1 MKNKH
6 IDREFKEMCE
16 YSTEQLRN
24 ASARER
30 LIHKITLTIFLL
42 EFVLIAV
49 GIILAGLRQ
58 NYICMGVSI
67 GIFILT
73 VIIFNYF
80 IMDILF
86 AEK

>member
-1 MKNKH
+1 MKNKR
-6 IDREFKEMCE
+6 INREFKGMCE

-42 EFVLIAV
+42 EFALIAV

-58 NYICMGVSI
+58 NFICLGVTV
-67 GIFILT
+67 GIRNIA
-73 VIIFNYF
+73 
-80 IMDILF
+80 LF
-86 AEK
+86 